1 MRLLI
6 QKSLLAGCLLIFI
19 HFTIQAQED
28 KGAPFKKSGD
38 TFVKQ
43 EKFADALTAYQKML
57 VAYQGAKD
65 PEGIAEAHKF
75 IGLAHRLQAEYDSS
89 AYYYNKSIELHAK
102 IYGQKSSF
110 VAGLQRDLGLMLQE
124 QGQYAQ
130 AMDMFQKSLAISQ
143 YINRKGLAAF
153 NYTHI
158 GELLT
163 RQNLIDS
170 ALVCFNKAL
179 EFRKQIYSAN
189 DYRLAEIYNLQG
201 EIYTLKKENDKAL
214 KLYEKAIQVNRI
226 DALERLRS
234 LAFKAKTLQL
244 NDPKAALK
252 AYKESD
258 AYIETLRGKM
268 KNQAD
273 RVRLGKT
280 ADEVNQGGIETS
292 LQVKDY
298 KTAFYF
304 YERDE
309 SNAIVALYPKNRILS
324 QEAIRDLME
333 PEAAL
338 LEYTIT
344 KEAIYVFVLTKED
357 FKVTKLNKK
366 GSLKEID
373 ALRKAIDQKRTPE
386 LKKLG
391 FQLYQRLLKPIEA
404 TIASKKHLIIVPDKS
419 LTLLPFEVLIRKPAT
434 PGQGHA
440 QLAYLIK
447 DFNITYHFS
456 GSLAFTERVL
466 RSYQRDFMAIAP
478 IKFPQKNLNDLDA
491 SAEEIKAIAPNFS
504 KKKVYLNQEAKRA
517 QLMGKTLSTQIL
529 HIATHAKF
537 SKAHPEG
544 SRLVFHQ
551 SSITYPEIFK
561 MKLEAEMVVLSHCE
575 PGLEQYDKDGG
586 IYGLGHGFVFAGAI
600 NVVYPLWQNSTTHTR
615 DFMIRFYKEI
625 AKGGRFSEALRNAKL
640 ELIKNPK
647 LAFPYEWA
655 GFMMISAE

>member
-6 QKSLLAGCLLIFI
+6 QKSLLAGCLLLII
-19 HFTIQAQED
+19 QLTTQAQED

-38 TFVKQ
+38 AFVKQ
-43 EKFADALTAYQKML
+43 EKFTKALTAYQKML
-57 VAYQGAKD
+57 EAYQGAKD

-75 IGLAHRLQAEYDSS
+75 IGLAYRLQADYDSS
-89 AYYYNKSIELHAK
+89 AYYYNKSIDLHAK

-110 VAGLQRDLGLMLQE
+110 VAGLQRDLGMMLQE
-124 QGQYAQ
+124 QGKYTQ
-130 AMDMFQKSLAISQ
+130 AMSLFQKSLAISQ
-143 YINRKGLAAF
+143 YINRKALAAF
-153 NYTHI
+153 NYIHI

-170 ALVCFNKAL
+170 ALVCYNKAL

-201 EIYTLKKENDKAL
+201 EIYTLKKEFNKAL
-214 KLYEKAIQVNRI
+214 KLYEKAAQVNKI

-244 NDPKAALK
+244 SDPKAAQK
-252 AYKESD
+252 AYQQSD

-280 ADEVNQGGIETS
+280 ADEINQGGIETS
-292 LQVKDY
+292 LKIKDY

-304 YERDE
+304 YEREE
-309 SNAIVALYPKNRILS
+309 SNAIVALYPKNRILD
-324 QEAIRDLME
+324 QESIRDVME
-333 PEAAL
+333 PETAL
-338 LEYTIT
+338 LEYAVTSD
-344 KEAIYVFVLTKED
+344 AIYVFVLTKED

-366 GSLKEID
+366 GITQEID
-373 ALRKAIDQKRTPE
+373 ELRKAINQKRTPE

-404 TIASKKHLIIVPDKS
+404 TIASKKHLIIVPDKV
-419 LTLLPFEVLIRKPAT
+419 LTLLPFEALLRKSAT
-434 PGQGHA
+434 PSQGHA

-456 GSLAFTERVL
+456 GSLAFTERVM

-478 IKFPQKNLNDLDA
+478 VKFPQKDLNNLDA
-491 SAEEIKAIAPNFS
+491 SAEEIKAITTEFN
-504 KKKVYLNQEAKRA
+504 KKKVYLNQEATRE
-517 QLMGKTLSTQIL
+517 QLVGKTLSTQIL

-551 SSITYPEIFK
+551 SNITYPEIFK
-561 MKLEAEMVVLSHCE
+561 MNLEAEMVVLSHCE
-575 PGLEQYDKDGG
+575 PGLDQYDKDGG
-586 IYGLGHGFVFAGAI
+586 IYGLGHGFVFAGAL

-615 DFMIRFYKEI
+615 DFMIQFYKEI
-625 AKGGRFSEALRNAKL
+625 AKGGRFSEALRNTKL
-640 ELIKNPK
+640 ALIKNPK

-655 GFMMISAE
+655 GFMLIGAE